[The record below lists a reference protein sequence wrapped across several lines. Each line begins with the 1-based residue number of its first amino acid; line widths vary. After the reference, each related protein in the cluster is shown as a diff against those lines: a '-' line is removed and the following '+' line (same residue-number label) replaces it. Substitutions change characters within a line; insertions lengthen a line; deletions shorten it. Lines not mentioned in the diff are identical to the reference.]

1 VQQSLRHKIG
11 MILPALT
18 WLFVQFSMSG
28 IMVGTPATATQ
39 IEICSPFGVQQ
50 IMIDLETGEPV
61 EPMVGGGCDWC
72 QSFGVFADTT
82 DRTNVNWVLHKP
94 GFQLLLSAP
103 PTRHTPLRLV
113 AGFQSRAP
121 PVL

>member
-1 VQQSLRHKIG
+1 MQQSLRHKIG
-11 MILPALT
+11 MLLPALT

-28 IMVGTPATATQ
+28 IMIGAPATAMQ

-50 IMIDLETGEPV
+50 IMIDFETGEPI
-61 EPMVGGGCDWC
+61 EPIVGNDCDWC
-72 QSFGVFADTT
+72 QSFGAAVDNTE
-82 DRTNVNWVLHKP
+82 RTNVNWVLQKP

-103 PTRHTPLRLV
+103 PTKHKPLRLV

-121 PVL
+121 PFL